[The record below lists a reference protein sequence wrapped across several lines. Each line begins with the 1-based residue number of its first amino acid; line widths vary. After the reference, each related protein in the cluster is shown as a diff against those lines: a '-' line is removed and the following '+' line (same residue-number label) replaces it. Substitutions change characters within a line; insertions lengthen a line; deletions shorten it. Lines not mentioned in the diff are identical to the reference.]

1 MGTSDS
7 SGVIVYT
14 NEYQTP
20 ITQEFLDSMPKEVS
34 DEFMNIVTNIPFV
47 KRMISPTRKRAKD
60 LPRDTEG
67 RIIIDITDPHIL
79 EDMDYFRPAA
89 RFYEENGCYTFLKPN
104 KNKGSEFQKW
114 FQEEK
119 RRCLEGYVRES
130 DGEWVTGYMY
140 FYLNYALI
148 KLNRQSEKTGVWH
161 QIQHLPDF
169 WEGVYYGFHALHQA
183 RLGGKHLIELA
194 RRGASKSYRIAT
206 IMGHNLILGE
216 DSEFQTDVNSI
227 LTAYTKEYLS
237 EKDGTLS
244 KFEIM
249 RSYLALNTEFKRAML
264 KAAPSEMVWRQG
276 YKDSMGISHSTNN
289 IVMGLSVKDD
299 ESKVR
304 GKRGMIFFEEMGAF
318 PNLKDVYMNVMD
330 SVKDGDNVFSLIY
343 LVGTA
348 GDAESDFSGAKLLL
362 YNPSAFGLLA
372 FDNVWS
378 FPSKST
384 DKFGFFFPAY
394 ISRSGC
400 MDKDGNSDVT
410 KAIRAIL
417 MSLDEVKQSG
427 DMGAYLKRKAELC
440 ITPEDALLKVKANY
454 FPVPEINERIRELD
468 SNPHIYDDVYIGNL
482 VDTGEKVVFRVSDEI
497 PIRKW
502 KVDNTTPGA
511 LEIFEMPVEGKDG
524 IPMPNRYI
532 LGMDPVDNDRAE
544 SSSLSSTFVFDLATD
559 RIVAE
564 YTGRRDYAE
573 QNYQIT
579 YNLARFYNGRIMYEA
594 NKKGTYAYF
603 ARKNATWMLADCPE
617 YLKARN
623 LIKYST
629 FGSAQKGITVN
640 AGVKSLGYELINNW
654 LQSTY
659 TADVR
664 DEQGKIHQEE
674 RPMLYTIRN
683 RALLEEMVSFTP
695 GDNQNYDRLSALSQV
710 MMYREEFAIL
720 YGGYSSNDTSDDV
733 ANDSFFT
740 DEWERYQSRQKSR
753 T

>member
-1 MGTSDS
+1 MANNLSDI
-7 SGVIVYT
+7 IVHT

-20 ITQEFLDSMPKEVS
+20 ITREFLDSMPKEVG
-34 DEFMNIVTNIPFV
+34 DEFMDIVTNIPFV
-47 KRMISPTRKRAKD
+47 KRMISPDRKRAKD
-60 LPRDTEG
+60 LERDSQG
-67 RIIIDITDPHIL
+67 RIIVDVTDPHIL

-89 RFYEENGCYTFLKPN
+89 KFYEENGCYTFLKPN

-161 QIQHLPDF
+161 QVQHLPDF

-183 RLGGKHLIELA
+183 RLSGKHMIELA

-206 IMGHNLILGE
+206 IMLHNLTLGE
-216 DSEFQTDVNSI
+216 DEEFQTDVNSI

-264 KAAPSEMVWRQG
+264 KQAPSEMIWRQG
-276 YKDSMGISHSTNN
+276 YKDSMGIAHSTNN
-289 IVMGLSVKDD
+289 IVLGLSVKDD
-299 ESKVR
+299 ESKIR

-330 SVKDGDNVFSLIY
+330 SVKDGDNVFSLLY

-348 GDAESDFSGAKLLL
+348 GDAESDFSGARLLL
-362 YNPSAFGLLA
+362 YNPDSFGLLA
-372 FDNVWS
+372 LNNVWS
-378 FPSKST
+378 FPGKGT

-400 MDKDGNSDVT
+400 MDHDGNSDVT

-417 MSLDEVKQSG
+417 MSLDEVKRSG
-427 DMGAYLKRKAELC
+427 DIGAYIKRKAELC
-440 ITPEDALLKVKANY
+440 ITPEDALLKVKANF
-454 FPVPEINERIRELD
+454 FPVPEINERLRQLD
-468 SNPHIYDDVYIGNL
+468 SNPHIYDDIYVGEL
-482 VDTGEKVVFRVSDEI
+482 VDTGSEVVFRSTDDV
-497 PIRKW
+497 PIRRW

-511 LEIFEMPVEGKDG
+511 LEIFEMPVKGKDG
-524 IPMPNRYI
+524 APMPNRYI
-532 LGMDPVDNDRAE
+532 IGNDPVDNDRAE

-564 YTGRRDYAE
+564 YTGRKDYADK
-573 QNYQIT
+573 NYQIL
-579 YNLARFYNGRIMYEA
+579 YNLAKFYNAKILYEA

-603 ARKNATWMLADCPE
+603 ARRSSTHMLADCPA
-617 YLKARN
+617 YLKQRN
-623 LIKYST
+623 LVKYST
-629 FGSAQKGITVN
+629 FGSAQKGVTVN
-640 AGVKSLGYELINNW
+640 AGVKSAGLEMMNTW
-654 LQSTY
+654 LQKTFVI
-659 TADVR
+659 DVK
-664 DEQGKIHQEE
+664 DEHGQVHQEE
-674 RPMLYTIRN
+674 QPILYTIRN
-683 RALLEEMVSFTP
+683 RALLEEMASFTP
-695 GDNQNYDRLSALSQV
+695 GDNQNYDRISAMIQV
-710 MMYREEFAIL
+710 MLYREEFIIL
-720 YGGYSSNDTSDDV
+720 YGDSMGDQNTTTVADDP
-733 ANDSFFT
+733 FF
-740 DEWERYQSRQKSR
+740 DKDWQAYKARQK
-753 T
+753 

>member
-1 MGTSDS
+1 MADS
-7 SGVIVYT
+7 PTDIIVYT
-14 NEYQTP
+14 NEFQTP
-20 ITQEFLDSMPKEVS
+20 VTREFMDSMPEEVG
-34 DEFMNIVTNIPFV
+34 DEFLNIITNIPFV
-47 KRMISPTRKRAKD
+47 KSMISPNRKRAKD
-60 LPRDTEG
+60 LPRDSEG
-67 RIIIDITDPHIL
+67 RIIVDVTEPHIL

-89 RFYEENGCYTFLKPN
+89 KFYEENGCYTFLKPN

-140 FYLNYALI
+140 FYLNYAPI

-161 QIQHLPDF
+161 QVQHLPDF
-169 WEGVYYGFHALHQA
+169 WEGVYYGFHVLRQA
-183 RLGGKHLIELA
+183 RLQGKHVIELA
-194 RRGASKSYRIAT
+194 RRGASKSYRIAS
-206 IMGHNLILGE
+206 IMAHNLPLGE
-216 DSEFQTDVNSI
+216 DMEFQTDVNSI

-237 EKDGTLS
+237 EKDGTLA

-318 PNLKDVYMNVMD
+318 PNLKEVYMNVMD
-330 SVKDGDNVFSLIY
+330 SVKDGDNVFAEIY

-362 YNPSAFGLLA
+362 YNPDAFGLLA
-372 FDNVWS
+372 FNNVWS
-378 FPSKST
+378 FPSKSV

-417 MSLDEVKQSG
+417 MSLNEVKQSG

-454 FPVPEINERIRELD
+454 FPVPEINERIRQLD
-468 SNPHIYDDVYIGNL
+468 ASPHIYDDVYVGQLI
-482 VDTGEKVVFRVSDEI
+482 DTGKEVVFRATDDI
-497 PIRKW
+497 PIRRW

-511 LEIFEMPVEGKDG
+511 LEIFVMPEKDKDG
-524 IPMPNRYI
+524 VPMANRYI
-532 LGMDPVDNDRAE
+532 AGVDPVDNDKAE
-544 SSSLSSTFVFDLATD
+544 SNSLFSVFMFDLVTD
-559 RIVAE
+559 SIVAE
-564 YTGRRDYAE
+564 YTGRKDYAE
-573 QNYQIT
+573 QNYQIL
-579 YNLARFYNGRIMYEA
+579 YNLGKFYNAKIMYEA

-603 ARKNATWMLADCPE
+603 ARRNSTWMLADIPN
-617 YLKARN
+617 YLTQRK
-623 LIKYST
+623 LVKYST

-640 AGVKSLGYELINNW
+640 AGVKALGYEQINTW
-654 LQSTY
+654 LQKPNIIE
-659 TADVR
+659 VR
-664 DEQGKIHQEE
+664 DSNGEIHQEE
-674 RPMLYTIRN
+674 QPMLFSIRN

-710 MMYREEFAIL
+710 MLYREEFIIL
-720 YGGYSSNDTSDDV
+720 YGGAVDTTRESSPADDP
-733 ANDSFFT
+733 FF
-740 DEWERYQSRQKSR
+740 DKDWEAYKARQKR
-753 T
+753 